1 MCFLSIFFAVSIQ
14 RQQTITNEMSG
25 FTSKN
30 YPARKN
36 FEMFTLDIG
45 NNMKIECMSAAWNIF
60 IPYSTKKNP
69 EYRRQGLLGAS
80 RSLNCIQAPF

>member
-1 MCFLSIFFAVSIQ
+1 MRPFKVAGYTSLTIMCFLSIFFAVSIQ

-45 NNMKIECMSAAWNIF
+45 NNMKIECMSAA
-60 IPYSTKKNP
+60 
-69 EYRRQGLLGAS
+69 
-80 RSLNCIQAPF
+80 